1 MCTAMLFKNG
11 DTYFGRN
18 LDLDKSYG
26 EEVVI
31 TPRNFLFPFR
41 HKETLN
47 SHYAIIGMAKVVNN
61 YPLYFDATNEKGLS
75 IAGLKFQDN
84 ATYFDFRWERENIA
98 PFEFIPWILCQAKDV
113 VEAEKMI
120 KNINIIDTDFSE
132 ELQNT
137 PLHWIIS
144 DKEKSITVESVE
156 KGIMV
161 YENKAGVLTN
171 NPSFDIQM
179 FNLNNY
185 AHLTNKIP
193 QNTFSERLKLNN
205 YTGGLGALGLPGDY
219 SSMSRFVKTSFMK
232 ENSSCRQVE
241 LESVGQFFHIMDSVS
256 QVRGINLMEN
266 GEFDITLYTSCCN
279 TDKCIYYYT
288 TYENHRIS
296 AVKMYNEDLNAD
308 TLIKFELAKT
318 QQIKYIN

>member
-193 QNTFSERLKLNN
+193 QNTFSERLELNN

-308 TLIKFELAKT
+308 TLIKFELVQT

>member
-1 MCTAMLFKNG
+1 
-11 DTYFGRN
+11 
-18 LDLDKSYG
+18 
-26 EEVVI
+26 
-31 TPRNFLFPFR
+31 
-41 HKETLN
+41 
-47 SHYAIIGMAKVVNN
+47 
-61 YPLYFDATNEKGLS
+61 
-75 IAGLKFQDN
+75 
-84 ATYFDFRWERENIA
+84 
-98 PFEFIPWILCQAKDV
+98 
-113 VEAEKMI
+113 MI

-193 QNTFSERLKLNN
+193 QNTFSERLELNN

-308 TLIKFELAKT
+308 TLIKFELVQT